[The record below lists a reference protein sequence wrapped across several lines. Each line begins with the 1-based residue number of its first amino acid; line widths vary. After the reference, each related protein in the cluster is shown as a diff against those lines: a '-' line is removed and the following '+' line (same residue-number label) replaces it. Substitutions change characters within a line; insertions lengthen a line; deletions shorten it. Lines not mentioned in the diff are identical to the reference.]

1 MYNPSTAI
9 AYPIINNGPIEI
21 NILSHGLYSVILVL
35 AKLLHRYK
43 EQTMSRA
50 ITALLASITLCTA
63 VFAITPDSALAPIE
77 KQSEQ
82 TALYREIFDRLA
94 TRHYRGQVID
104 DNLSKRYLEHYI
116 DQLDSTKSYF
126 LQSDIDEFN
135 QWQTRLDDLAKRGDV
150 SPGFIMF
157 NRLRERAV
165 ARLKSNIALLE
176 NPEHTFDYSL
186 DESIVLDGDKRDW
199 LTTDEQA
206 DDFWRKRL
214 KDSMIRLLLN
224 DKQEDTAR
232 ELLIKRYSTQITQYQ
247 QRDSQ
252 DVFQLYVNALASLY
266 DPHTSYFS
274 PRTTE
279 NFQINMSLS
288 LTGIGAEL
296 NIEDEYTKVVRIIPG
311 GPADLQGL
319 LKASDKIAGV
329 GQGDEEIV
337 DVVGWRLDDVVALI
351 RGEKDSTVRLQVISS
366 KGAGAGSSKVISIVR
381 DKVKLE
387 EKSAQSK
394 VLDIVQDGKAY
405 KLGVIDIPAFYL
417 DFEAYRNRDPD
428 YRSTTK
434 DVYRLLGELDKEGVD
449 GIVLDLRNNGGGSL
463 YEATALTDLFI
474 GYGPVVQIR
483 DANQR
488 VYRNQRA
495 TRPPVYKG
503 PLLVMIN
510 RLSASASEIF
520 AGAMQDYGRALV
532 VGSQSFGKGTV
543 QDVTGLS
550 AGQLKMTTSKFYRV
564 SGDSTQHRGVLPDIA
579 FPSAYDPEEVGES
592 HQDHA
597 LPWDR
602 IRAVPH
608 SSNNELKPLIAPL
621 LDAHKLRSQN
631 DPDYAH
637 MLGQLA
643 LTKSWSQQNSLSL
656 SIEARRARSQ
666 QWDEELFTLE
676 NIRRKKKGLELY
688 ADIEAWKQASSP
700 DSEDQQQPDLASASD
715 SEDRDAA
722 GDQPEEQEDIAE
734 SDPMLQEAGHIL
746 TNQIRLRAVAPEP
759 ELQLVLLQQKAS

>member
-1 MYNPSTAI
+1 
-9 AYPIINNGPIEI
+9 
-21 NILSHGLYSVILVL
+21 
-35 AKLLHRYK
+35 
-43 EQTMSRA
+43 MSRA
-50 ITALLASITLCTA
+50 ITALFTSIVFSTA
-63 VFAITPDSALAPIE
+63 VFATAPDTAVIPIE

-104 DNLSKRYLEHYI
+104 DDLSRRYLEHYI

-157 NRLRERAV
+157 NRLRERAT
-165 ARLKSNIALLE
+165 ARLRANIALLE
-176 NPEHTFDYSL
+176 NPDYKFDYSL
-186 DESIVLDGDKRDW
+186 NESIILDGDKRDW
-199 LTTDEQA
+199 LGTAEQA

-224 DKQEDTAR
+224 DKEEDAAR
-232 ELLIKRYSTQITQYQ
+232 ELLVKRYSTQITQYQ

-252 DVFQLYVNALASLY
+252 DVFQLYINALASLY
-266 DPHTSYFS
+266 DPHTSYFA

-296 NIEDEYTKVVRIIPG
+296 NIEDEYTRVVRIIPG

-329 GQGDEEIV
+329 GQDDGEIV

-351 RGEKDSTVRLQVISS
+351 RGEKDSTVRLQVIPS

-394 VLDIVQDGKAY
+394 VLDIVQDDRNY

-434 DVYRLLGELDKEGVD
+434 DVLRLLEELEEQGVD

-495 TRPPVYKG
+495 TRPPIYQG
-503 PLLVMIN
+503 PMLVMIN

-592 HQDHA
+592 HRDYA

-608 SSNNELKPLIAPL
+608 SSADELQPLVAPL
-621 LDAHKLRSQN
+621 LEAHKQRSQN

-637 MLGQLA
+637 MLSQLE
-643 LTKSWSQQNSLSL
+643 LTKSWSQQDALSL
-656 SIEARRARSQ
+656 NIEARRARSKK
-666 QWDEELFTLE
+666 WDDELFTLE

-688 ADIEAWKQASSP
+688 ADIEAWKAESEPDTDSELELASS
-700 DSEDQQQPDLASASD
+700 DADEQDQGSEELY
-715 SEDRDAA
+715 ED
-722 GDQPEEQEDIAE
+722 EDIAE
-734 SDPMLQEAGHIL
+734 TDPMLQEAGYIL
-746 TNQIRLRAVAPEP
+746 SDQIRLGEIAKQRQ
-759 ELQLVLLQQKAS
+759 LQLVQLEQQKAS

>member
-1 MYNPSTAI
+1 
-9 AYPIINNGPIEI
+9 
-21 NILSHGLYSVILVL
+21 
-35 AKLLHRYK
+35 
-43 EQTMSRA
+43 MSRA
-50 ITALLASITLCTA
+50 ITALFTSIVFSTA
-63 VFAITPDSALAPIE
+63 VFATAPDTAVIPIE

-104 DNLSKRYLEHYI
+104 DDLSRRYLEHYI

-157 NRLRERAV
+157 NRLRERAT
-165 ARLKSNIALLE
+165 ARLRANIALLE
-176 NPEHTFDYSL
+176 NPDYKFDYSL
-186 DESIVLDGDKRDW
+186 DESIILDGDKRDW
-199 LTTDEQA
+199 LGTAEQA

-224 DKQEDTAR
+224 DKEEDAAR
-232 ELLIKRYSTQITQYQ
+232 ELLVKRYSTQITQYQ

-252 DVFQLYVNALASLY
+252 DVFQLYINALASLY
-266 DPHTSYFS
+266 DPHTSYFT

-296 NIEDEYTKVVRIIPG
+296 NIEDEYTRVVRIIPG

-329 GQGDEEIV
+329 GQDDGEIV

-351 RGEKDSTVRLQVISS
+351 RGEKDSTVRLQVIPS

-394 VLDIVQDGKAY
+394 VLDIVQDDRNY

-434 DVYRLLGELDKEGVD
+434 DVLRLLEELEEQGVD

-495 TRPPVYKG
+495 TRPPIYQG
-503 PLLVMIN
+503 PMLVMIN

-592 HQDHA
+592 HRDYA

-608 SSNNELKPLIAPL
+608 SSADELQPLVAPL
-621 LDAHKLRSQN
+621 LEAHKQRSQN

-637 MLGQLA
+637 MLSQLE
-643 LTKSWSQQNSLSL
+643 LTKSWSQQDALSL
-656 SIEARRARSQ
+656 NIEARRARSKK
-666 QWDEELFTLE
+666 WDDELFTLE

-688 ADIEAWKQASSP
+688 ADIEAWKAESEPDTDSELELASS
-700 DSEDQQQPDLASASD
+700 DADEQDQGSEELY
-715 SEDRDAA
+715 ED
-722 GDQPEEQEDIAE
+722 EDIAE
-734 SDPMLQEAGHIL
+734 TDPMLQEAGYIL
-746 TNQIRLRAVAPEP
+746 SDQIRLGEIAKQRQ
-759 ELQLVLLQQKAS
+759 LQLVQLEQQKAS

>member
-1 MYNPSTAI
+1 
-9 AYPIINNGPIEI
+9 
-21 NILSHGLYSVILVL
+21 
-35 AKLLHRYK
+35 
-43 EQTMSRA
+43 MSRA
-50 ITALLASITLCTA
+50 ITALFTSIVFSTA
-63 VFAITPDSALAPIE
+63 VFATAPDTAVIPIE

-104 DNLSKRYLEHYI
+104 DDLSRRYLEHYI

-157 NRLRERAV
+157 NRLRERAT
-165 ARLKSNIALLE
+165 ARLRANIALLE
-176 NPEHTFDYSL
+176 NPDYKFDYSL
-186 DESIVLDGDKRDW
+186 DESIIIDGDKRDW
-199 LTTDEQA
+199 LGTAEQA

-224 DKQEDTAR
+224 DKEEDAAR
-232 ELLIKRYSTQITQYQ
+232 ELLVKRYSTQITQYQ

-252 DVFQLYVNALASLY
+252 DVFQLYINALASLY
-266 DPHTSYFS
+266 DPHTSYFT

-296 NIEDEYTKVVRIIPG
+296 NIEDEYTRVVRIIPG

-351 RGEKDSTVRLQVISS
+351 RGEKDSTVRLQVIPS

-394 VLDIVQDGKAY
+394 VLDIVQDDRNY

-434 DVYRLLGELDKEGVD
+434 DVLRLLEELEEQGVD

-495 TRPPVYKG
+495 TRPPIYQG

-592 HQDHA
+592 HRDYA

-608 SSNNELKPLIAPL
+608 SSTDELQPLVAPL
-621 LDAHKLRSQN
+621 LEAHKQRSQN

-637 MLGQLA
+637 MLSQLE
-643 LTKSWSQQNSLSL
+643 LTKSWSQQDALSL
-656 SIEARRARSQ
+656 NIEARRARSKK
-666 QWDEELFTLE
+666 WDDELFTLE

-688 ADIEAWKQASSP
+688 ADIEAWKAESEPDTDSELELASSDADEQDQ
-700 DSEDQQQPDLASASD
+700 DSEELD
-715 SEDRDAA
+715 ED
-722 GDQPEEQEDIAE
+722 EDIAE
-734 SDPMLQEAGHIL
+734 TDPMLQEAGYIL
-746 TNQIRLRAVAPEP
+746 SDQIRLGEIAKQRQ
-759 ELQLVLLQQKAS
+759 LQLVQLEQQKAS

>member
-1 MYNPSTAI
+1 
-9 AYPIINNGPIEI
+9 
-21 NILSHGLYSVILVL
+21 
-35 AKLLHRYK
+35 
-43 EQTMSRA
+43 MSRA
-50 ITALLASITLCTA
+50 ITALLTGIFFSTA
-63 VFAITPDSALAPIE
+63 VLATTSDAGLIPIE

-104 DNLSKRYLEHYI
+104 DQLSKRYLEHYI

-126 LQSDIDEFN
+126 LKSDIDEFN

-157 NRLRERAV
+157 NRLRERAT
-165 ARLKSNIALLE
+165 ARLRSNIALLE
-176 NPEHTFDYSL
+176 NPQHKFDYSL
-186 DESIVLDGDKRDW
+186 DESIILDGDIRDW
-199 LTTDEQA
+199 PVTAEQA

-224 DKQEDTAR
+224 DKDEDAAR
-232 ELLIKRYSTQITQYQ
+232 ELLIKRYSNQITQYQ

-296 NIEDEYTKVVRIIPG
+296 NIEDEYTRVVRIIPG

-351 RGEKDSTVRLQVISS
+351 RGEKDSVVKLQVISS

-394 VLDIVQDGKAY
+394 VLDIVQGNREY

-434 DVYRLLGELDKEGVD
+434 DVYRLLGELDEQGVD

-495 TRPPVYKG
+495 TRPPVYNG

-532 VGSQSFGKGTV
+532 VGSKSFGKGTV

-608 SSNNELKPLIAPL
+608 SSTRELQPLIAPL
-621 LDAHKLRSQN
+621 LDAHRERSQK

-637 MLGQLA
+637 MLSQLE
-643 LTKSWSQQNSLSL
+643 LTKSWSQQETLSL
-656 SIEARRARSQ
+656 NIDARRARSEK
-666 QWDEELFTLE
+666 WDNQLFQLE
-676 NIRRKKKGLELY
+676 NTRRKNKGLELY
-688 ADIEAWKQASSP
+688 ANIDAWREESESDTEDDSEPAVDSG
-700 DSEDQQQPDLASASD
+700 SEDQDTAEPDK
-715 SEDRDAA
+715 
-722 GDQPEEQEDIAE
+722 EENIAE
-734 SDPMLQEAGHIL
+734 TDPMLQEAGHIL
-746 TNQIRLRAVAPEP
+746 TDQIRLEAEAKRRQ
-759 ELQLVLLQQKAS
+759 LQLVQIEQQKAS

>member
-1 MYNPSTAI
+1 
-9 AYPIINNGPIEI
+9 
-21 NILSHGLYSVILVL
+21 
-35 AKLLHRYK
+35 
-43 EQTMSRA
+43 MSRA
-50 ITALLASITLCTA
+50 ITALFTSIVFSTA
-63 VFAITPDSALAPIE
+63 VFATAPDTAVIPIE

-104 DNLSKRYLEHYI
+104 DDLSRRYLEHYI

-157 NRLRERAV
+157 NRLRERAT
-165 ARLKSNIALLE
+165 ARLRANIALLE
-176 NPEHTFDYSL
+176 NPDYKFDYSL
-186 DESIVLDGDKRDW
+186 DESIILDGDKRDW
-199 LTTDEQA
+199 LGTAEQA

-224 DKQEDTAR
+224 DKEEDAAR
-232 ELLIKRYSTQITQYQ
+232 ELLVKRYSTQITQYQ

-252 DVFQLYVNALASLY
+252 DVFQLYINALASLY
-266 DPHTSYFS
+266 DPHTSYFT

-296 NIEDEYTKVVRIIPG
+296 NIEDEYTRVVRIIPG

-329 GQGDEEIV
+329 GQGDGEIV

-351 RGEKDSTVRLQVISS
+351 RGEKDSTVRLQVIPS

-394 VLDIVQDGKAY
+394 VLDIVQDDRNY

-434 DVYRLLGELDKEGVD
+434 DVLRLLEELEEQGVD

-495 TRPPVYKG
+495 TRPPIYQG
-503 PLLVMIN
+503 PMLVMIN

-592 HQDHA
+592 HRDYA

-608 SSNNELKPLIAPL
+608 SSTDELQPLVAPL
-621 LDAHKLRSQN
+621 LEAHKQRSQN

-637 MLGQLA
+637 MLSQLE
-643 LTKSWSQQNSLSL
+643 LTKSWSQQDALSL
-656 SIEARRARSQ
+656 NIEARRARSKK
-666 QWDEELFTLE
+666 WDDELFTLE

-688 ADIEAWKQASSP
+688 ADIEAWKAESEPDTDSELELASS
-700 DSEDQQQPDLASASD
+700 DADEQDQGSEELD
-715 SEDRDAA
+715 ED
-722 GDQPEEQEDIAE
+722 EDIAE
-734 SDPMLQEAGHIL
+734 TDPMLQEAGYIL
-746 TNQIRLRAVAPEP
+746 SDQIRLGEIAKQRQ
-759 ELQLVLLQQKAS
+759 LQLVQLEQQKAS

>member
-1 MYNPSTAI
+1 
-9 AYPIINNGPIEI
+9 
-21 NILSHGLYSVILVL
+21 
-35 AKLLHRYK
+35 
-43 EQTMSRA
+43 MSRA
-50 ITALLASITLCTA
+50 ITALFTSIVFSTA
-63 VFAITPDSALAPIE
+63 VFATAPDTAVIPIE

-104 DNLSKRYLEHYI
+104 DDLSRRYLEHYI

-157 NRLRERAV
+157 NRLRERAT
-165 ARLKSNIALLE
+165 ARLRANIALLE
-176 NPEHTFDYSL
+176 NPDYKFDYSL
-186 DESIVLDGDKRDW
+186 DESIILDGDKRDW
-199 LTTDEQA
+199 LGTAEQA

-224 DKQEDTAR
+224 DKEEDAAR
-232 ELLIKRYSTQITQYQ
+232 ELLVKRYSTQITQYQ

-252 DVFQLYVNALASLY
+252 DVFQLYINALASLY
-266 DPHTSYFS
+266 DPHTSYFT

-296 NIEDEYTKVVRIIPG
+296 NIEDEYTRVVRIIPG

-351 RGEKDSTVRLQVISS
+351 RGEKDSTVRLQVIPS

-394 VLDIVQDGKAY
+394 VLDIVQDDRNY

-434 DVYRLLGELDKEGVD
+434 DVLRLLEELEEQGVD

-495 TRPPVYKG
+495 TRPPIYQG
-503 PLLVMIN
+503 PMLVMIN

-520 AGAMQDYGRALV
+520 AGAMQDYDRALV

-592 HQDHA
+592 HRDYA

-608 SSNNELKPLIAPL
+608 SSTDELQPLVAPL
-621 LDAHKLRSQN
+621 LEAHKQRSQN

-637 MLGQLA
+637 MLSQLE
-643 LTKSWSQQNSLSL
+643 LTKSWSQQDALSL
-656 SIEARRARSQ
+656 NIEARRARSKK
-666 QWDEELFTLE
+666 WDDELFTLE

-688 ADIEAWKQASSP
+688 ADIEAWKAESEPDTDSELELASSDADEQDQ
-700 DSEDQQQPDLASASD
+700 DSEELD
-715 SEDRDAA
+715 ED
-722 GDQPEEQEDIAE
+722 EDIAE
-734 SDPMLQEAGHIL
+734 TDPMLQEAGYIL
-746 TNQIRLRAVAPEP
+746 SDQIRLGEIAKQRQ
-759 ELQLVLLQQKAS
+759 LQLVQLEQQKAS

>member
-1 MYNPSTAI
+1 
-9 AYPIINNGPIEI
+9 
-21 NILSHGLYSVILVL
+21 
-35 AKLLHRYK
+35 
-43 EQTMSRA
+43 MSRA
-50 ITALLASITLCTA
+50 ITALFTGIVFSTA
-63 VFAITPDSALAPIE
+63 VLATTPDAGLIPIE

-104 DNLSKRYLEHYI
+104 DQLSKRYLEHYI

-126 LQSDIDEFN
+126 LKSDIDEFN

-157 NRLRERAV
+157 NRLRERAT
-165 ARLKSNIALLE
+165 ARLRSNIALLE
-176 NPEHTFDYSL
+176 NPQHKFDYSR
-186 DESIVLDGDKRDW
+186 DESIILDGDIRDW
-199 LTTDEQA
+199 LVTAEQA

-224 DKQEDTAR
+224 DKDEDAAR
-232 ELLIKRYSTQITQYQ
+232 ELLIKRYSNQITQYQ

-296 NIEDEYTKVVRIIPG
+296 NIEDEYTRVVRIIPG

-351 RGEKDSTVRLQVISS
+351 RGEKDSVVKLQVISS
-366 KGAGAGSSKVISIVR
+366 KGSGAGSSKVISIVR

-394 VLDIVQDGKAY
+394 VLDIVQGNREY

-434 DVYRLLGELDKEGVD
+434 DVYRLLGELDEQGVD

-495 TRPPVYKG
+495 TRPPVYNG

-608 SSNNELKPLIAPL
+608 SSTHELQPLIAPL
-621 LDAHKLRSQN
+621 LDAHRERSQK

-637 MLGQLA
+637 MLSQLE
-643 LTKSWSQQNSLSL
+643 LTKSWSQQETLSL
-656 SIEARRARSQ
+656 NIDARRARSEK
-666 QWDEELFTLE
+666 WDNQLFQLE
-676 NIRRKKKGLELY
+676 NTRRKNKGLELY
-688 ADIEAWKQASSP
+688 ANIDAWREESESDTEDDSEPAVDSG
-700 DSEDQQQPDLASASD
+700 SEDQDTAEPDK
-715 SEDRDAA
+715 
-722 GDQPEEQEDIAE
+722 EENIAE
-734 SDPMLQEAGHIL
+734 TDPMLQEAGHIL
-746 TNQIRLRAVAPEP
+746 TDQIRLEAEAKRRQ
-759 ELQLVLLQQKAS
+759 LQLVQIEQQKAS